1 MDTHGPSDGD
11 IDWRFETP
19 RVHARLI
26 DARDRAL
33 YRALYTDPRIM
44 THIGPALDTAAAD
57 AVFEK
62 ACGYNR
68 ESPMRARY
76 WRLAD
81 RASDEAIG
89 MQSIVRSGTEP
100 GVVELGLMLLPAW
113 QGRRLGVEIT
123 DALLEGLFGDRWSV
137 DAMAAT
143 ARHAPGNARVGRL
156 GASLRFE
163 PEAQDD
169 AALHEWRMTKSAWLQ
184 RGSR

>member
-1 MDTHGPSDGD
+1 MDAHEPTDVASE
-11 IDWRFETP
+11 WSFETP
-19 RVHARLI
+19 RVRARLI
-26 DARDRAL
+26 DVRDRAL
-33 YRALYTDPRIM
+33 YRALYTDPRM
-44 THIGPALDTAAAD
+44 MAHIGPVLDTTAAD

-81 RASDEAIG
+81 RASDAAIG
-89 MQSIVRSGTEP
+89 MQSIVRSGADP
-100 GVVELGLMLLPAW
+100 GVVELGLMLLPAL
-113 QGRRLGVEIT
+113 QGRRLGVEIS
-123 DALLEGLFGDRWSV
+123 DALLQALFGDRWGV
-137 DAMAAT
+137 DATAAT

-156 GASLRFE
+156 GASLQFA